1 MGHIRPLTGT
11 DIPVVAALFQRIFR
25 QSGHDPSPE
34 LIGYLQE
41 LYIEDEACAADLPS
55 LVHVAEGGEISGFV
69 GRHVLPMRFGDRPVR
84 AALLT
89 SIMVDERS
97 GDPLAGAKML
107 RAALNGPQDFSFSE
121 TASEVSMRM
130 WKHLGGIALPSY
142 SLDWVRVIRP
152 AAFALENAE
161 RRYPR
166 LGLFK
171 QIASRADNLFQR
183 RTSPDRLRWLG
194 VSATLSTKGGI
205 SIREI
210 GQEAF
215 ADLFAMMTER
225 FLLRPGWS
233 REEVLRVISKTLEK
247 PEFGHP
253 AFCAVLNRVEEPIGG
268 FFYHW
273 RPQITAR
280 IVQMLA
286 APSQEETVV
295 DAVIAHAATKGANAV
310 RGRTQPF
317 LMEAM
322 LGKRIAF
329 INSAS
334 SVLHCRD
341 PHIRQ
346 AIQSGNGFLNG
357 LAGEQWS
364 RLIGGHFG

>member
-1 MGHIRPLTGT
+1 MGHTRPLTVT
-11 DIPVVAALFQRIFR
+11 DIPVVADLFQRIFR
-25 QSGHDPSPE
+25 RSERDPLPDFVD
-34 LIGYLQE
+34 YLRH
-41 LYIEDEACAADLPS
+41 LYIEDDACAADLPS

-69 GRHVLPMRFGDRPVR
+69 GRHVLPMQLGDRPVR
-84 AALLT
+84 AALLS

-97 GDPLAGAKML
+97 GDPLAGAKIL
-107 RAALNGPQDFSFSE
+107 KAALNGPQDFSFSE

-142 SLDWVRVIRP
+142 SLDWIRVIRP
-152 AAFALENAE
+152 AAFALENAGS
-161 RRYPR
+161 RYPR

-171 QIASRADNLFQR
+171 RFASRTDTLFQR
-183 RTSPDRLRWLG
+183 RMSPDRLRWLG
-194 VSATLSTKGGI
+194 VSAKPLTKGGI

-210 GQEAF
+210 DQEAF

-225 FLLRPGWS
+225 FFLRPGWS
-233 REEVLRVISKTLEK
+233 HEEVLRVISKALEK

-253 AFCAVLNRVEEPIGG
+253 AFCAVLNRVEEPVGG

-273 RPQITAR
+273 RPQMTAR
-280 IVQMLA
+280 VVQMLA
-286 APSQEETVV
+286 APGYEETVL
-295 DAVIAHAATKGANAV
+295 DAAVTHAAMKGASAV

-346 AIQSGNGFLNG
+346 AIQSGDGFLNG

-364 RLIGGHFG
+364 RLIGGRFG